1 MPHEVEKER
10 NPLKIGA
17 PVNLELAQFLRAQTP
32 TDRIPLI
39 LYSRKSFESQP
50 FGCDRPV

>member
-1 MPHEVEKER
+1 MPHEAEKER

-17 PVNLELAQFLRAQTP
+17 PVNLELAQFLSVQTP
-32 TDRIPLI
+32 TDCIAVI

-50 FGCDRPV
+50 FGCDRLV